1 MTGRRWFQLVA
12 QSDSVSVNLGKCI
25 QLQSDSDLIW
35 SLCHV
40 VLNFS
45 FCMHVLAA
53 WRGRCYCFVCANVD
67 SAAHHGFVRLWVQQ
81 AAHSWFEP
89 NAIPR
94 SDSDTEQAM
103 PIAKPVPRK
112 KVVKGKP
119 MKSMKILVKRKCVR
133 AMKSKKARHHYAH
146 WIESP
151 WNFSFRVECF
161 CFVLGAACWLKS
173 AFEGLQDWIE
183 SRLQGRF
190 LCFQFDLPQAH
201 KSLPGASS
209 WCDLWWH
216 FALGIGGAQKHV
228 TSGIESRRSLIHE
241 NLHTARHELAT
252 QASRLQVCRN
262 SPGFKKNG
270 AARFSGTCV
279 FRSWSTIRVGLED
292 GVFSFW
298 IASFFLPG
306 SLRGCFSATTS
317 VAKSEV
323 SARGIS
329 ASYLLMMSGSG
340 FITPWKRISFDHGT
354 SQQTYKRYTISY
366 FDFLYP
372 HVLPRI
378 SRTKFAFPP
387 SMEKPSRNPAHIPE
401 GFSQCEPESGFKVC
415 QIGIAIRNVVDYN
428 CGNLAGLPP
437 GWTSDIPKDRKLL
450 PPTGFELPDR
460 SSIITQV
467 LYPLFRV

>member
-1 MTGRRWFQLVA
+1 MKIFTQQGMSLPLKPPVSRFVATALASRKTGQHA
-12 QSDSVSVNLGKCI
+12 SVE
-25 QLQSDSDLIW
+25 
-35 SLCHV
+35 
-40 VLNFS
+40 
-45 FCMHVLAA
+45 LA
-53 WRGRCYCFVCANVD
+53 C
-67 SAAHHGFVRLWVQQ
+67 SAAGLLFVSALKMVC
-81 AAHSWFEP
+81 
-89 NAIPR
+89 
-94 SDSDTEQAM
+94 
-103 PIAKPVPRK
+103 
-112 KVVKGKP
+112 
-119 MKSMKILVKRKCVR
+119 LV
-133 AMKSKKARHHYAH
+133 
-146 WIESP
+146 
-151 WNFSFRVECF
+151 F
-161 CFVLGAACWLKS
+161 
-173 AFEGLQDWIE
+173 GLL
-183 SRLQGRF
+183 R
-190 LCFQFDLPQAH
+190 
-201 KSLPGASS
+201 
-209 WCDLWWH
+209 
-216 FALGIGGAQKHV
+216 
-228 TSGIESRRSLIHE
+228 
-241 NLHTARHELAT
+241 
-252 QASRLQVCRN
+252 
-262 SPGFKKNG
+262 
-270 AARFSGTCV
+270 
-279 FRSWSTIRVGLED
+279 
-292 GVFSFW
+292 
-298 IASFFLPG
+298 FFLPG

-329 ASYLLMMSGSG
+329 ASYLLMMSGSD

-460 SSIITQV
+460 SSIITQE